1 MFLVDTNVV
10 SELPRK
16 RPNVHVI
23 AWLQRQPAVA
33 ISVVTIEELSYGI
46 ARTRSPRRRKLS
58 RWLDE
63 LVGAAAVIL
72 DVTEAVARSAG
83 ELRAAREDAGRRVAQ
98 ADMLIAATALVHG
111 LVLATRNLRD
121 FTSCGVAIV
130 DPFAP

>member
-10 SELPRK
+10 SELTRK
-16 RPNVHVI
+16 QPSVHVT
-23 AWLQRQPAVA
+23 AWLQRQPAVV

-46 ARTRSPRRRKLS
+46 ARARSPRRRQLN

-63 LVGAAAVIL
+63 LVGAAAAVL
-72 DVTEAVARSAG
+72 DVTEAVGRSAG
-83 ELRAAREDAGRRVAQ
+83 ELRAAREDTGRRVAQ

-111 LVLATRNLRD
+111 LVLATRNVRD
-121 FTSCGVAIV
+121 FSGCGLAIV